1 MNSFNPVNKTCY
13 FRLDKYSC
21 YMRARGVC
29 SLNGISIQDLMKQDT
44 KQLCRENSIDYCRN
58 IAKILMT
65 TGFCSDVL
73 AYYCTDC
80 DHFEFADGQHR
91 VCVTAKLSRK
101 GFNVRLNTVL
111 KVNEGTKCRWCLMQ
125 EKYDREYKK
134 FNLFQKLFK
143 TKKYMKYIKDK
154 DDFYFREFIT
164 KL

>member
-1 MNSFNPVNKTCY
+1 MKTNFKKLVVMLGIVLGFTLSAGAIIMGWGYIAESEMHSFQENCSAIPNAYVKTDGKEY
-13 FRLDKYSC
+13 VVD
-21 YMRARGVC
+21 GVL
-29 SLNGISIQDLMKQDT
+29 S
-44 KQLCRENSIDYCRN
+44 
-58 IAKILMT
+58 
-65 TGFCSDVL
+65 
-73 AYYCTDC
+73 YCTDC